1 VRSTETET
9 SEALLIALMRT
20 LRLVKRVHEQ
30 SVEPSQVWLLHTLA
44 CAGPVRLSELAGRLH
59 LDASTVSRQV
69 RALEGSGHIERTTD
83 PDDRRAT
90 LLTVTGSGRQVLQ
103 ESFDRRRARLAEV
116 LEDWPRDDLATL
128 ERLLTRLADTL
139 ETQDTESC

>member
-1 VRSTETET
+1 MPAANET
-9 SEALLIALMRT
+9 SEALLVALMRT
-20 LRLVKRVHEQ
+20 LRLVKRVDGQ
-30 SVEPSQVWLLHTLA
+30 AVEPSQVWLLHTLS

-69 RALEGSGHIERTTD
+69 RALEDTGHIERTTD

-103 ESFDRRRARLAEV
+103 ESFERRRARLAEV
-116 LEDWPRDDLATL
+116 LEGWPCDDVTTF

-139 ETQDTESC
+139 EQQETETC